1 QRNGGDTAWAIRSG
15 GRGKTPGYQKPLLIA
30 SSPAD
35 IATATPQNTHLH
47 SGKHLTVST
56 GEDVSIAS
64 GKSLLASVVQSISLF
79 AQNAGAKLFAAQ
91 GKVELE
97 AQSDAMELT
106 ALQNMKL
113 TSLEQLIEM
122 SAQKEI
128 LLTSGGAYIRIKGS
142 NIEVH
147 APGTIDIKG
156 AKKTLDGPASMEHSF
171 KELPNGPDS
180 GMYDEQ
186 NKFMTNFGV
195 PLENVAVEFDIPGKG
210 KRVYFTDQEGMTPR
224 LFSDTPDSAK
234 MRLVPDELVV
244 PAGADKYVPRKKQ

>member
-1 QRNGGDTAWAIRSG
+1 
-15 GRGKTPGYQKPLLIA
+15 
-30 SSPAD
+30 
-35 IATATPQNTHLH
+35 
-47 SGKHLTVST
+47 
-56 GEDVSIAS
+56 
-64 GKSLLASVVQSISLF
+64 SVVQSISLF
-79 AQNAGAKLFAAQ
+79 AQNAGAKLFAAN

-156 AKKTLDGPASMEHSF
+156 AKKTLDAPASMEHSF
-171 KELPNGPDS
+171 KKLASGPDS
-180 GMYDEQ
+180 MMYDEQ
-186 NKFMTNFGV
+186 NKLMTGSGI
-195 PLENVAVEFDIPGKG
+195 PLDNVAVEVDIPGKD
-210 KRVYFTDQEGMTPR
+210 KRVYFTDQDGHIPR
-224 LFSDTPDSAK
+224 FFNDAPSAAKVRLTPD
-234 MRLVPDELVV
+234 EFVV
-244 PAGADKYVPRKKQ
+244 PADAEKFVPRIKS

>member
-1 QRNGGDTAWAIRSG
+1 
-15 GRGKTPGYQKPLLIA
+15 
-30 SSPAD
+30 
-35 IATATPQNTHLH
+35 
-47 SGKHLTVST
+47 VST

-79 AQNAGAKLFAAQ
+79 AQNAGAKLFAAK

-122 SAQKEI
+122 SAQKEL

-180 GMYDEQ
+180 GIYDEQ
-186 NKFMTNFGV
+186 NRLTTGSGI
-195 PLENVAVEFDIPGKG
+195 PLDNVAIEVDIPGKE
-210 KRVYFTDQEGMTPR
+210 KRVYFTDQDGHTPR
-224 LFSDTPDSAK
+224 FFSDTPSAAK
-234 MRLVPDELVV
+234 VRLMPDEFLVP
-244 PAGADKYVPRKKQ
+244 ADAEKFVPRTKS